1 MKAGCPGAAG
11 SMVSGAIEG
20 TVSGAAGS
28 TFPGVTEGIVSGAA
42 GATVPSCTPG
52 SVGCEASG
60 AIVTSGTT
68 EGSCSGNTA
77 ELWVA
82 ALQKGSELAVFP
94 VPPLLPALQKELY
107 PALQVYPLLPVSGLP
122 VDH

>member
-1 MKAGCPGAAG
+1 MLPGQQFPPVLLVLWAVKHQVLL
-11 SMVSGAIEG
+11 SLPVLRKDPVQAILQ
-20 TVSGAAGS
+20 
-28 TFPGVTEGIVSGAA
+28 
-42 GATVPSCTPG
+42 
-52 SVGCEASG
+52 
-60 AIVTSGTT
+60 
-68 EGSCSGNTA
+68 

-94 VPPLLPALQKELY
+94 VPPILPALQKELY